1 MDLTL
6 AKTIDGLSNFVK
18 EVQVDLLIVHGDR
31 VEALVGAIVGSLN
44 NILVGH
50 IEGGEVSGTIDELI
64 RHSISKLSHIHFV
77 ANDEAKNR
85 LLQMGE
91 LENQIYVIGSPDVD
105 IMFSEKLPTI
115 NEALGYYDIH
125 YETITY

>member
-1 MDLTL
+1 M
-6 AKTIDGLSNFVK
+6 
-18 EVQVDLLIVHGDR
+18 
-31 VEALVGAIVGSLN
+31 
-44 NILVGH
+44 
-50 IEGGEVSGTIDELI
+50 I

-105 IMFSEKLPTI
+105 IMFSEKLPK
-115 NEALGYYDIH
+115 LMKH
-125 YETITY
+125 

>member
-1 MDLTL
+1 M
-6 AKTIDGLSNFVK
+6 K
-18 EVQVDLLIVHGDR
+18 EVQADLLIVHGDR
-31 VEALVGAIVGSLN
+31 VGALAGAIVGSLN

-105 IMFSEKLPTI
+105 IMFSENLPNLMNIKL
-115 NEALGYYDIH
+115 L
-125 YETITY
+125 